1 MKQKKSCPTFSSSD
15 SSFMKYPEVSLYNL
29 SFFIFCFKCAMD
41 LFLSYESPP
50 LITCIYVNSFRDC
63 MMMDS
68 IDTDFYLFIYLIN
81 SVFKTMIMFFSN

>member
-1 MKQKKSCPTFSSSD
+1 
-15 SSFMKYPEVSLYNL
+15 
-29 SFFIFCFKCAMD
+29 MD

-68 IDTDFYLFIYLIN
+68 IDTDFYLFIYWIK